1 MFSRLKH
8 WLVFRLEQIVMRGA
22 VARFA
27 IIVGL
32 VVFISVGAGTLIRA
46 LAPGFE
52 STADAIWWAFLR
64 LTDPGYLG
72 DDEGVAR
79 ATISTVVTVL
89 GYILFMGALVAIL
102 VQWLNETLNRL
113 ELGLTPVALKSHIVL
128 LGWTSRTPAILQEI
142 MISQDRIERFLRQRS
157 ARRLRVAILA
167 EQASAGLLRQLR
179 QQLLDRW
186 NSRQIILR
194 SGSSLKLQ
202 ALRRVDFAH
211 AAVIV
216 VPAADT
222 TTGSALDA
230 DAQTVKTLMT
240 MDAAFAEAPPEQLPL
255 MVVEIQDIRYIA
267 GLRAL
272 YAGPLEVIAGDEVI
286 VQLMVQTLRH
296 PGLSH
301 VYDELLSD
309 RMGSQIY
316 VRDERGLI
324 GATIN
329 ELAYAFPEGI
339 LLGLVRPV
347 GLGFRALL
355 NPPDAL
361 RLEPGDRVVVLA
373 PSYAAAA
380 PPERLDAGPTL
391 HDRPPPRPLR
401 VGKRRVLLLGW
412 SHLVPALLREFASYP
427 EASFD
432 VDIVSEFSAS
442 KRQKR
447 IAAEELTKDR
457 IQVRQLELD
466 YTVPA
471 FLEEVDPAGYD
482 SILLL
487 RDEQHRSGTESD
499 AQTVLGYLLL
509 RQITAGAHA
518 PQVLIEVADPD
529 NQALFEARV
538 ENQHTEILVTPLVV
552 SHMLARVAMRREL
565 RTVFDVLFSSAGC
578 EIAFRRIGDYDL
590 DEGDYAFADIQQAAD
605 GRGDI
610 AIGVRQHQRRQ
621 VENGGVHINPGRDER
636 LQLRGEDEL
645 IVLSTDH

>member
-1 MFSRLKH
+1 
-8 WLVFRLEQIVMRGA
+8 
-22 VARFA
+22 
-27 IIVGL
+27 L
-32 VVFISVGAGTLIRA
+32 VVFISVAAGTLIRA

-79 ATISTVVTVL
+79 ATVSTAVTVL

-113 ELGLTPVALKSHIVL
+113 ELGLTPIALKSHIVL

-142 MISQDRIERFLRQRS
+142 MISQDRVERFLRQRG

-167 EQASAGLLRQLR
+167 EQANSGLLRQLR

-186 NSRQIILR
+186 SSRQIILR
-194 SGSSLKLQ
+194 SGSSLKLE

-216 VPAADT
+216 VPAVDT
-222 TTGSALDA
+222 SAGSALDA

-240 MDAAFAEAPPEQLPL
+240 MGAALAEAPADELPL
-255 MVVEIQDIRYIA
+255 MVVEIQDSRYIA

-272 YAGPLEVIAGDEVI
+272 YPGPLEVIAGDEVI

-309 RMGSQIY
+309 RAGSQIY
-316 VRDERGLI
+316 VRDESGLI
-324 GATIN
+324 GATIH

-339 LLGLVRPV
+339 LLGLVRPDGV
-347 GLGFRALL
+347 GFQALL
-355 NPPDAL
+355 NPADTL
-361 RLEPGDRVVVLA
+361 RLESGDRVVVLA
-373 PSYAAAA
+373 SSYAAAA
-380 PPERLDAGPTL
+380 PPERLDAAPKL
-391 HDRPPPRPLR
+391 RERPPSRPPR

-427 EASFD
+427 EESFD
-432 VDIVSEFSAS
+432 LDIVSEFSAS

-447 IAAEELTKDR
+447 IAAEEMPKDR
-457 IQVRQLELD
+457 IQIRQLELD

-471 FLEEVDPAGYD
+471 FLEQVDPAGYD

-509 RQITAGAHA
+509 RQITAGAQS
-518 PQVLIEVADPD
+518 PQVLIEVADPE
-529 NQALFEARV
+529 NEPLFEQRL
-538 ENQHTEILVTPLVV
+538 ENQHTETLVTPLAV

-565 RTVFDVLFSSAGC
+565 RAVFDELFSSAGC
-578 EIAFRRIGDYDL
+578 EITFRRIGDYDL
-590 DEGDYAFADIQQAAD
+590 GEGDYAFADIQQAAD

-610 AIGVRQHQRRQ
+610 AIGIRQHERRRHR
-621 VENGGVHINPGRDER
+621 NGGVHINPGRDEC
-636 LQLRGEDEL
+636 LKLRGEDEL
-645 IVLSTDH
+645 IVLSTNGLS